1 MKREAEK
8 EIIKTIGDLSG
19 SYTPYVIFTDWVKM
33 TAIAIQN
40 SCCALHDKTWQT
52 REKAYID
59 TAKKY
64 SNQYVN
70 IGFSQ
75 EEIKS
80 NLLMAK
86 GGDGR

>member
-8 EIIKTIGDLSG
+8 EIIKTIGELSG

-64 SNQYVN
+64 SNQERASLCKMQALLWQS
-70 IGFSQ
+70 FQ
-75 EEIKS
+75 EVR
-80 NLLMAK
+80 LRL
-86 GGDGR
+86 